1 MTALSPVEQANAA
14 QREASAPEV
23 SAFVSASAGSGK
35 TKLLTDRLLRL
46 MLAGTRP
53 DRIQCLTFTKAAAAE
68 MAMRLQ
74 RRLGKWVTMDDAD
87 LDGELAEIGVS
98 PGDEVRRTAR
108 ALFAEV
114 LDLPGGMRIG
124 TIHAFCQSLLRRFPL
139 EAALSPHFTLSDDRD
154 AEEAW
159 QAARETMLAD
169 AAGSPLGGYLD
180 SVAPWGSLESFGG
193 LVQSLARDAERM
205 AALAHLSGPALIET
219 LRRVLGAR
227 EFSAEDAASGVDAD
241 RLRPQLLTIAERGS
255 PSVQERAIRLL
266 DWLGCEL
273 SDRAR
278 LWSDWVGEFFDKAG
292 KERSFGSF
300 PNQKIRPL
308 LPDFEADLLREQA
321 RIAAIQDADRA
332 WRLAPI
338 AAAFIILARPVLES
352 YSAGKSHH
360 GRLDYDDLI
369 VRTEQLLRN
378 PGAAWVL
385 FKLDGGLDHLLLDEV
400 QDTAPAQWRI
410 AGQLTDEFF
419 AGLGARGNASRT
431 VFAVGDR
438 KQSIYGFQGADPDA
452 FEHWRERTG
461 ARVRQSGELW
471 RDVPLNV
478 SFRSAAPVLTLV
490 DTVFAAPSAKRG
502 VVEAGETLSHVVQ
515 REGVAGRIELWPLA
529 EAQAD
534 APPDFWAAPRVNRGQ
549 RNPMQVL
556 AEALA
561 HGIRQWLDA
570 GERLESQDRALRPGD
585 ILVLVRRR
593 NAFCNA
599 FVNALKAKGIPVAGL
614 DRIVL
619 TEEPAV
625 QDMLALCDALLLPED
640 DLSLASVLSSP
651 LGHLSD
657 DDLMRLAI
665 DRTGTLWQALQASD
679 APCCVASRDFLR
691 QLFARVDHVSP
702 HALLAEALGPLGGR
716 ARLLARFGHEAAEPL
731 DELLA
736 AALRYGQS
744 HPPSL
749 QGFVHWLRQTAAS
762 VKREPEGAGGEALDA
777 VRIMTV
783 HGAKGLQAPLVILP
797 DTTGKPPLDRGVVWL
812 HDAAS
817 GLELPVWCPSAS
829 LRCNSVEAAR
839 GGGANAQEEE
849 RNRLL
854 YVALTRAEDR
864 LLICGW
870 KGRNNIEAN
879 CWYRQI
885 EAGFD
890 ALGIARLPHVG
901 GKDGYPA
908 EIRVRETAQIAPP
921 KKPRAAEA
929 RDVAALPDW
938 VGRAPAWLPHA
949 APAEPALPQ
958 PLAPSR
964 PEGASLG
971 EVPEADSPLLA
982 RDTSGQR
989 FRRGQAAHAL
999 LQHLPDL
1006 PDDARRDAAL
1016 RYIRAALPD
1025 LRGAEALVAEVL
1037 AVLCHPDLA
1046 PLFGPGSRA
1055 EAPVSGVVAGQV
1067 IGGLIDRLAVLPDRV
1082 LVADYK
1088 TNRNPPESAARA
1100 PVLYLRQMAAYR
1112 ALLREIFPGR
1122 EIVCALIWTVGA
1134 RPMLLPSALLDGHA
1148 PNAGRGGGGVA

>member
-1 MTALSPVEQANAA
+1 MSALSPVELANRA
-14 QREASAPEV
+14 QREASDPDV

-74 RRLGKWVTMDDAD
+74 RRLGKWVTMADAN
-87 LDGELAEIGVS
+87 LDRELAEIGVAS
-98 PGDEVRRTAR
+98 AADIRQRAR
-108 ALFAEV
+108 ALFADV

-139 EAALSPHFTLSDDRD
+139 EAALSPHFTLSDERD
-154 AEEAW
+154 TEEAW
-159 QAARETMLAD
+159 QEAREEMLSK
-169 AAGSPLGGYLD
+169 AASSPLGGYLEE
-180 SVAPWGSLESFGG
+180 VAPWGNLDAFGG
-193 LVQSLARDAERM
+193 MVQSLARHPERM
-205 AALAHLSGPALIET
+205 AALAHLTGPDLIEA

-227 EFSAEDAASGVDAD
+227 DFDPVLAMSEMDETALRQIGQ
-241 RLRPQLLTIAERGS
+241 RLRAEKTKTYRETGELLCDTLACPPEDRKGIWLEWRQRFSTEKGTAKLSSFRHHTKAGQEPELEAAIEAEH
-255 PSVQERAIRLL
+255 
-266 DWLGCEL
+266 
-273 SDRAR
+273 AR
-278 LWSDWVGEFFDKAG
+278 LMAVLDGKA
-292 KERSFGSF
+292 
-300 PNQKIRPL
+300 
-308 LPDFEADLLREQA
+308 
-321 RIAAIQDADRA
+321 AAE
-332 WRLAPI
+332 LAPV
-338 AAAFIILARPVLES
+338 AAAFIILARPVLDS
-352 YSAGKSHH
+352 YAAGKSHH

-369 VRTEQLLRN
+369 VRTEALLRN

-400 QDTAPAQWRI
+400 QDTAPAQWQI

-419 AGLGARGNASRT
+419 AGSGARADTPRT

-461 ARVRQSGELW
+461 ELVRQSGEQW
-471 RDVPLNV
+471 KDVPLNV
-478 SFRSAAPVLTLV
+478 SFRSTVPVLTLV
-490 DTVFAAPSAKRG
+490 DTIFADASAARG
-502 VVEAGETLSHVVQ
+502 VVRQGESLEHVVQ
-515 REGVAGRIELWPLA
+515 REGVAGRVELWPLA
-529 EAQAD
+529 EAQAE
-534 APPDFWAAPRVNRGQ
+534 AAPDFWLAPRINRGQ

-561 HGIRQWLDA
+561 HSIRQWIDS
-570 GERLESQDRALRPGD
+570 GERLESQDRALKPGD

-599 FVNALKAKGIPVAGL
+599 FVNALKAKGVPVAGL
-614 DRIVL
+614 DRITL

-640 DLSLASVLSSP
+640 NLSLACVLTSP

-657 DDLMRLAI
+657 DDLMKLAI
-665 DRTGTLWQALQASD
+665 DRQGTLWQALQASD
-679 APCCVASRDFLR
+679 DAACIASRDFLR

-736 AALRYGQS
+736 ASLRYGQT

-762 VKREPEGAGGEALDA
+762 VKREPEGAGGETLDA

-797 DTTGKPPLDRGVVWL
+797 DTTGKPPPDSGVVWL
-812 HDAAS
+812 HDDAT
-817 GLELPVWCPSAS
+817 GIELPVWCPGKS
-829 LRCNSVEAAR
+829 LHCAAVDRAR
-839 GGGANAQEEE
+839 GGGADKQAEEK
-849 RNRLL
+849 NRLL

-864 LLICGW
+864 LLVCGW

-879 CWYRQI
+879 CWYNQI
-885 EAGFD
+885 KTGFD
-890 ALGIARLPHVG
+890 TLDIPSLTHVG

-908 EIRVRETAQIAPP
+908 EIRVWQTEQQA
-921 KKPRAAEA
+921 KPRKPREIEA
-929 RDVAALPDW
+929 RDIAALPDW
-938 VGRAPAWLPHA
+938 VGKAPDWSPLP

-982 RDTSGQR
+982 RDASGQR
-989 FRRGQAAHAL
+989 FRRGQVVHAL
-999 LQHLPDL
+999 LQHLPEL
-1006 PDDARRDAAL
+1006 PDGERQAAAL
-1016 RYIRAALPD
+1016 RYVQAALPD
-1025 LRGAEALVAEVL
+1025 LRAAEALVAEVM
-1037 AVLCHPDLA
+1037 AVLSHPALA

-1067 IGGLIDRLAVLPDRV
+1067 IGGLIDRIAVLGDRV
-1082 LVADYK
+1082 LFADYK
-1088 TNRNPPESAARA
+1088 TNRNPPENVGRT
-1100 PVLYLRQMAAYR
+1100 PILYLRQMAAYR
-1112 ALLREIFPGR
+1112 ALLREIFPDR
-1122 EIVCALIWTVGA
+1122 AVSCALIWTVGA
-1134 RPMLLPSALLDGHA
+1134 RPMLLPDSLLDGHA
-1148 PNAGRGGGGVA
+1148 PNLGPSGGGVS

>member
-1 MTALSPVEQANAA
+1 MSALSPVDLANRA
-14 QREASAPEV
+14 QREASDPEV

-74 RRLGKWVTMDDAD
+74 RRLGKWVTMADGD
-87 LDGELAEIGVS
+87 LDRELAEIGVATS
-98 PGDEVRRTAR
+98 SDIRQRAR
-108 ALFAEV
+108 ALFADV

-139 EAALSPHFTLSDDRD
+139 EAALSPHFTLSDERD
-154 AEEAW
+154 TEEAW
-159 QAARETMLAD
+159 QEAREEMLTE
-169 AAGSPLGGYLD
+169 AAGTPLGGYLEA
-180 SVAPWGSLESFGG
+180 VAPWGNLEAFGSM
-193 LVQSLARDAERM
+193 VQSLARHPERM
-205 AALAHLSGPALIET
+205 AALSHLTGPALIEA
-219 LRRVLGAR
+219 LRRVLNAGQ
-227 EFSAEDAASGVDAD
+227 FSAEDAASGVDAA
-241 RLRPQLLTIAERGS
+241 RLGPQLLTIAERGS

-273 SDRAR
+273 GDRAN
-278 LWSDWVGEFFDKAG
+278 LWSKWVDEFFDKAG

-300 PNQKIRPL
+300 PNKKVRDL
-308 LPDFEADLLREQA
+308 VPDFEADLLREQE

-332 WRLAPI
+332 WRLAPV
-338 AAAFIILARPVLES
+338 AAAFIILARPVLDS
-352 YSAGKSHH
+352 YAAGKSHH

-400 QDTAPAQWRI
+400 QDTAPAQWQI

-419 AGLGARGNASRT
+419 AGVGARPDAKRT

-452 FEHWRERTG
+452 FEHWRARTG
-461 ARVRQSGELW
+461 NLVRQSGEQW
-471 RDVPLNV
+471 KDMPLNV
-478 SFRSAAPVLTLV
+478 SFRSTAPVLTLV
-490 DTVFAAPSAKRG
+490 DTIFADPSASRG
-502 VVEAGETLSHVVQ
+502 VVQQGETLEHVVQ
-515 REGVAGRIELWPLA
+515 REGVAGRVELWPLA

-534 APPDFWAAPRVNRGQ
+534 AVPDFWLAPRVNRGQ

-561 HGIRQWLDA
+561 HSIRQWLDS
-570 GERLESQDRALRPGD
+570 GERLASQDRALKPGD

-599 FVNALKAKGIPVAGL
+599 FVNALKAKGVPVAGL
-614 DRIVL
+614 DRITL

-640 DLSLASVLSSP
+640 DLSLACVLTSP

-657 DDLMRLAI
+657 DDLMTLAI
-665 DRTGTLWQALQASD
+665 DRPGTMWQALQASD
-679 APCCVASRDFLR
+679 DPACIASRDFLR

-736 AALRYGQS
+736 AALRYGQT

-762 VKREPEGAGGEALDA
+762 VKREPEGAGGETLDA

-797 DTTGKPPLDRGVVWL
+797 DTTGKPPPDSGVVWL
-812 HDAAS
+812 HDDAT
-817 GLELPVWCPSAS
+817 GIELPVWCPGKS
-829 LRCNSVEAAR
+829 LRCKAIDLAR
-839 GGGANAQEEE
+839 GGGADKQADEK
-849 RNRLL
+849 NRLL

-864 LLICGW
+864 LLVCGW
-870 KGRNNIEAN
+870 KGRNKVEDD
-879 CWYRQI
+879 CWYNQI
-885 EAGFD
+885 KTGFD
-890 ALGIARLPHVG
+890 TLAISSEPYAG

-908 EIRVRETAQIAPP
+908 EIWNWQTEQQAKP
-921 KKPRAAEA
+921 KKTRAVEA
-929 RDVAALPDW
+929 RDVAALPAW
-938 VGRAPAWLPHA
+938 VGSAPDWSPMP
-949 APAEPALPQ
+949 APSEPALPQ

-989 FRRGQAAHAL
+989 FRRGQVVHAL
-999 LQHLPDL
+999 LQHLPEL
-1006 PDDARRDAAL
+1006 PQGERHAAAL
-1016 RYIRAALPD
+1016 AYVQAALPD
-1025 LRGAEALVAEVL
+1025 LRAAEALVVEVM
-1037 AVLCHPDLA
+1037 AVLNHPALA

-1055 EAPVSGVVAGQV
+1055 EVPVSGVVAGQV
-1067 IGGLIDRLAVLPDRV
+1067 IGGLIDRLAVLGDRV
-1082 LVADYK
+1082 LLADYK
-1088 TNRNPPESAARA
+1088 TNRNPPENVART
-1100 PVLYLRQMAAYR
+1100 PILYLRQMAAYR
-1112 ALLREIFPGR
+1112 ALLREIFPGKA
-1122 EIVCALIWTVGA
+1122 VACALIWTVGA
-1134 RPMLLPSALLDGHA
+1134 RPMLLPDSLLDGHA
-1148 PNAGRGGGGVA
+1148 PNVGVVS